1 MSAFVVL
8 AALGLLGT
16 LPDCDELTKP
26 QSLEDDYKSIMGK
39 WIFHKGIADH
49 QLFTQILKTVNS
61 SWIEFGPSPLEN
73 TVTLS
78 QGNMLNGKCEFST
91 TNAAIKDNTIY
102 SDHNG
107 TLSEGKFL
115 LSCPDCLTISFVSQ
129 FKNETIKTL
138 YFFKRDSKVE
148 KVETDMYW
156 KQAECLGFKTEDQY
170 TYDGV
175 TEFCRAAQDSSS
187 VQEP

>member
-1 MSAFVVL
+1 MAAFMAL
-8 AALGLLGT
+8 AALGLFGT
-16 LPDCDELTKP
+16 LPDCEELTKP
-26 QSLEDDYKSIMGK
+26 RSLEDDYKSIMGK

-61 SWIEFGPSPLEN
+61 SWIEFGPSALEN

-91 TNAAIKDNTIY
+91 INATIKDNTIY
-102 SDHNG
+102 SYKNG

-115 LSCPDCLTISFVSQ
+115 QSCPDCLTISFVSQ
-129 FKNETIKTL
+129 FRNETIKTL
-138 YFFKRDSKVE
+138 YFFKRDSKAEEVD
-148 KVETDMYW
+148 VDMYW
-156 KQAECLGFKTEDQY
+156 KRAECLGFKSEEQY

-175 TEFCRAAQDSSS
+175 TEFCRVAKDSSS
-187 VQEP
+187 VQKP